1 MIDWGFT
8 RSDYIWS
15 RMVITEY
22 LKGSAMLANAKE
34 TYLVTIVYLFCRS
47 GSKSYPRAVHNFC
60 KPETRVHNLP
70 VFVL

>member
-1 MIDWGFT
+1 MLLRTGMYLRAYTFRPRQLCAACVVRMLDRGFT

-34 TYLVTIVYLFCRS
+34 TYLVIVGCS
-47 GSKSYPRAVHNFC
+47 
-60 KPETRVHNLP
+60 
-70 VFVL
+70 FVL

>member
-1 MIDWGFT
+1 VVRMLDRGFT

-34 TYLVTIVYLFCRS
+34 TYLVIVGCS
-47 GSKSYPRAVHNFC
+47 
-60 KPETRVHNLP
+60 
-70 VFVL
+70 FVL